1 MRINQDFQ
9 KGFMVCAGVI
19 VALYAVGVVTGVLRR
34 VI

>member
-1 MRINQDFQ
+1 VRINQDFQ

-19 VALYAVGVVTGVLRR
+19 VALYVVGIATGVLRK